1 MTKLTEEMVV
11 ARSKQSDLSNIKRL
25 NCWGAELTDISILK
39 RMANIEVLAFSINK
53 IRSLSEFQ
61 HCRRLKELYVRKNR
75 ISDLS
80 ELRFLRRL
88 PALKV
93 LWLDENPCAEAG
105 NYRMTVLR
113 ALPQLEKLDNVV
125 VQAEEVE
132 EATRKGTPII
142 DSDADDDYEP
152 ELENCNQYWSRSE
165 ENNSDKNVERDDYR
179 NTDQDSDRN
188 QEAYESS
195 TPVTGQGFT
204 RPSALRRSPPTTN
217 GRNVRDYDRHHEE
230 TSAPTSTHA
239 YGRPSA
245 LPRSPPTTNGAPTQ
259 QTSPI
264 RQRCYSPDNYEDARY
279 EQPTP
284 RAQYFERSAS
294 LGDDLSAHH
303 QQPQPVSSRSQEDPA
318 PQTDS
323 LGTNDTVAYRRMLQ
337 HSQSANSIKEYSPMN
352 GEHANQTRYQQ
363 HNNNRHSVDMTSP
376 QSQHGECYYERG
388 DRYAS
393 QNLAHENN
401 QQYYPPNNNNNSRQA
416 PPTQQEQWERD
427 SIVSASKERDGQI
440 ASAVMAD
447 HKGFTRRP
455 MTRNSNLLSAV
466 LCLVKELDYTSLEV
480 AEMAVRCRM
489 DELANRP

>member
-217 GRNVRDYDRHHEE
+217 GRNDYDRHHEE

-284 RAQYFERSAS
+284 RAQYFE
-294 LGDDLSAHH
+294 
-303 QQPQPVSSRSQEDPA
+303 
-318 PQTDS
+318 
-323 LGTNDTVAYRRMLQ
+323 
-337 HSQSANSIKEYSPMN
+337 EYSPMN